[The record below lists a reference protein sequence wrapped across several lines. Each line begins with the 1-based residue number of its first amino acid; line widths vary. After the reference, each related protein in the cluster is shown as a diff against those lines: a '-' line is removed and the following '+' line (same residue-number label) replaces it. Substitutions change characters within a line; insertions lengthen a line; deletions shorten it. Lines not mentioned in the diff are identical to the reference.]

1 MQTLSSG
8 MMHGCLSAHTMQPLK
23 RNIFAQ
29 ESGVKDRRRKG
40 GQSCMHHPV
49 KESKGNN
56 GRWCTIT
63 TLSFIILGE
72 RGGWREGKK
81 TLRLVL
87 GLRTTT
93 QRGRLIHPPYILP
106 LPCSCPLGSSKFW
119 LSFLSLSL
127 WYPIEIM
134 PSHKNQPKSCP
145 NFKILVRP
153 AFALE

>member
-1 MQTLSSG
+1 

-23 RNIFAQ
+23 RNTFAQ

-72 RGGWREGKK
+72 REGWREGKK
-81 TLRLVL
+81 NFTPST
-87 GLRTTT
+87 RTTNDDVE
-93 QRGRLIHPPYILP
+93 RKAYSPAIYSSPPVFLPFGFKQILAI
-106 LPCSCPLGSSKFW
+106 
-119 LSFLSLSL
+119 LSLSVSL
-127 WYPIEIM
+127 
-134 PSHKNQPKSCP
+134 S
-145 NFKILVRP
+145 LVSDRDHAKP
-153 AFALE
+153 QKPTKVLPEF